1 MRVSAK
7 RRWKPINPSAW
18 IFIFKNTM
26 KVYINVFATRSIE
39 KCHAFTNGG
48 RNKLGNKGQDK
59 CVYLESEILLK
70 RTQKST

>member
-1 MRVSAK
+1 
-7 RRWKPINPSAW
+7 
-18 IFIFKNTM
+18 M